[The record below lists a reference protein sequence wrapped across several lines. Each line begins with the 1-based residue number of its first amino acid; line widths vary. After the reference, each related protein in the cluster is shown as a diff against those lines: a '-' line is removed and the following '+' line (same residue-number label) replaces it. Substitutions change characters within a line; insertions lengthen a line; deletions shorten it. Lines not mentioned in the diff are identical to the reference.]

1 MLCVCVC
8 VFFRDSDLATFYLRG
23 RVDSRQYQTVTFSE
37 DVPLIF
43 DFLVVERLHP
53 HFFHFFPTGTLRH
66 LPSQLLRTSPCA
78 FVRKWRN
85 ISSFLVIDSQ
95 PAKLVLR
102 WRIIEIDRILV
113 KDASS
118 TWNATESFTEFLVDV
133 YSLLFITCGSFF
145 QVIAGFSI
153 HVQHNGST
161 WFWPCT
167 SGTYDGM
174 LFGCCCSFSQFAFS
188 AGYIRYPLCQ
198 TCDPRLSS

>member
-1 MLCVCVC
+1 MNFRCLRNHVALSNLCVCVFHHFNILFIKRFVLCVCVC
-8 VFFRDSDLATFYLRG
+8 VFFRDSDLAIFYLRG

-37 DVPLIF
+37 DVPSIF
-43 DFLVVERLHP
+43 DFLVVERLRP
-53 HFFHFFPTGTLRH
+53 SFFPTGALRH

-118 TWNATESFTEFLVDV
+118 TWNDTESFTEFLVDV

-153 HVQHNGST
+153 HVQHNG
-161 WFWPCT
+161 
-167 SGTYDGM
+167 
-174 LFGCCCSFSQFAFS
+174 
-188 AGYIRYPLCQ
+188 
-198 TCDPRLSS
+198 